1 MKKILTLLAVFT
13 VLFVS
18 LFAETI
24 GDNPEDPFERDRWE
38 REKLTTQVYNLVL
51 KDAYAELGLKESEID
66 KNATIKAEYMP
77 MHDEIRIYYDTLYV
91 TFAEGEAMNAVM
103 AYVQKFIRDN
113 KYYQYKYMEKDKT
126 KPYKDDRKQRK
137 VVYSSHIKLVR

>member
-1 MKKILTLLAVFT
+1 MWILSKKQNNSLSVRRYHWFWVWSFICGELYSFYSKIFVLLFR
-13 VLFVS
+13 VLFQ
-18 LFAETI
+18 L
-24 GDNPEDPFERDRWE
+24 
-38 REKLTTQVYNLVL
+38 L
-51 KDAYAELGLKESEID
+51 
-66 KNATIKAEYMP
+66 
-77 MHDEIRIYYDTLYV
+77 YYDTLYV

>member
-1 MKKILTLLAVFT
+1 M
-13 VLFVS
+13 
-18 LFAETI
+18 
-24 GDNPEDPFERDRWE
+24 
-38 REKLTTQVYNLVL
+38 
-51 KDAYAELGLKESEID
+51 KESEID

-77 MHDEIRIYYDTLYV
+77 MHDEIRVYYDTLYV

>member
-13 VLFVS
+13 VLFGS

-66 KNATIKAEYMP
+66 KNATIKAEY
-77 MHDEIRIYYDTLYV
+77 IR
-91 TFAEGEAMNAVM
+91 ANA
-103 AYVQKFIRDN
+103 F
-113 KYYQYKYMEKDKT
+113 
-126 KPYKDDRKQRK
+126 
-137 VVYSSHIKLVR
+137 